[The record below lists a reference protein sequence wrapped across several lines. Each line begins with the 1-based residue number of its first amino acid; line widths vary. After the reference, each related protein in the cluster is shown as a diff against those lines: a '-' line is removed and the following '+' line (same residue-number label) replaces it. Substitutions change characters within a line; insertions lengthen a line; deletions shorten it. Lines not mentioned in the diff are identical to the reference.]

1 MRRNVKKIYFA
12 LMLIL
17 VRIPILCQVYFIE
30 STIAQLFSQVIQRGQ
45 LTLKDR
51 CVLMTAILN
60 NSLCQEEEILI
71 NRLLHSVRRG
81 RLQVIDE

>member
-1 MRRNVKKIYFA
+1 
-12 LMLIL
+12 MLIL

-30 STIAQLFSQVIQRGQ
+30 STIAQLFSQAIQRGQ
-45 LTLKDR
+45 LTFKDR
-51 CVLMTAILN
+51 CVLMTALVS

-71 NRLLHSVRRG
+71 NRLLHAVRRG